1 VALKGLTD
9 DAGDQEIEKQRM
21 RRLRNIV
28 AGAIV
33 AIDVTL
39 IALGLWRHG
48 VWIKGESSVVEL
60 FTLFFLSVTVL
71 SAAAWTVSTG
81 RSLAALFPWRSPGSR
96 LRAGRGGARERQAG
110 GLTPRDATAPS
121 AGRQADPT
129 IRPR

>member
-81 RSLAALFPWRSPGSR
+81 RSLAALFPGDRPDLAS
-96 LRAGRGGARERQAG
+96 GRGGVELVSARQEA
-110 GLTPRDATAPS
+110 
-121 AGRQADPT
+121 
-129 IRPR
+129 